1 MFKILLIENQ
11 EQGSPSQALVQA
23 EGEYE
28 HRAAV
33 LPFYDPHCTAGC
45 DVYYEIL

>member
-1 MFKILLIENQ
+1 MIGNQ
-11 EQGSPSQALVQA
+11 GQGSPRQALVQA

-28 HRAAV
+28 HRAPV
-33 LPFYDPHCTAGC
+33 LPLYDPHCTVGF

>member
-11 EQGSPSQALVQA
+11 EQGSSSQALVQA